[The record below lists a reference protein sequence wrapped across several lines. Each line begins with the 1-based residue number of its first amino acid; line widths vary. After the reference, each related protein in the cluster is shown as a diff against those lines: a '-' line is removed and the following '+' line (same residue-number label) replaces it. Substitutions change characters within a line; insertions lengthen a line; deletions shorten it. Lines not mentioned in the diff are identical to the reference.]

1 MLKDGSGSAQ
11 ENGVDEMT
19 QIRIL
24 QILLIFLNPKTLRLS
39 KELVDLIL
47 CCIFNLFTSKSNA
60 VRSTIQ
66 ATLRQLFSI
75 IFSQFVQTCQDHSN
89 EVVFEGQ

>member
-1 MLKDGSGSAQ
+1 MLKDGSGTAQ

-39 KELVDLIL
+39 KELVDLVKPITFL
-47 CCIFNLFTSKSNA
+47 KK
-60 VRSTIQ
+60 
-66 ATLRQLFSI
+66 I
-75 IFSQFVQTCQDHSN
+75 IDPVLHLQPIHL
-89 EVVFEGQ
+89 